1 MKNFTPLKN
10 KLDSLVEEKNT
21 NKALFESP
29 DPLQVAKFHNDE
41 FIALLCALFAY
52 GNAKNIVNFLKKLDF
67 SLLDLSQKQ
76 IQKELKNLKYRF
88 QNEKD
93 IQEIFLTFA
102 RLKNEISLHEL
113 FSTAYQ
119 KRENTTDAI
128 LAFLQKIKTLNSYS
142 SYGYDFFFGKI
153 WQNTVPTNL

>member
-67 SLLDLSQKQ
+67 SLLDL
-76 IQKELKNLKYRF
+76 
-88 QNEKD
+88 
-93 IQEIFLTFA
+93 
-102 RLKNEISLHEL
+102 
-113 FSTAYQ
+113 
-119 KRENTTDAI
+119 
-128 LAFLQKIKTLNSYS
+128 
-142 SYGYDFFFGKI
+142 
-153 WQNTVPTNL
+153 